1 MKKITITI
9 KDIRPVEHVTLTNYK
24 RNGYKGRAKE
34 LEILDLKDGGQYYIV
49 THMNYEYT
57 DEHYD
62 SITREEIIESRLYDN
77 MEDAQNN
84 LESKKNL
91 VGGYKEY
98 DWTF

>member
-1 MKKITITI
+1 MKQIKI
-9 KDIRPVEHVTLTNYK
+9 KNIRPVEFVGLTYYK

-34 LEILDLKDGGQYYIV
+34 LEVLDLKDGTECYIV
-49 THMNYEYT
+49 THMKHEYA
-57 DEHYD
+57 DEHF
-62 SITREEIIESRLYDN
+62 SIISREIIIESRLYDN
-77 MEDAQNN
+77 MEDAQKN

>member
-34 LEILDLKDGGQYYIV
+34 LEILDLKDGGECYIV
-49 THMNYEYT
+49 THMNYEYA
-57 DEHYD
+57 DERFS
-62 SITREEIIESRLYDN
+62 SISREIIIESRLYNN

>member
-1 MKKITITI
+1 MKKITI
-9 KDIRPVEHVTLTNYK
+9 KDIRPAEHVTLTNYK

-34 LEILDLKDGGQYYIV
+34 LEILELKDGGQYYIV
-49 THMNYEYT
+49 THMNYEYA

-77 MEDAQNN
+77 MEEAQKN

-91 VGGYKEY
+91 TGGYKEY
-98 DWTF
+98 EWTF

>member
-1 MKKITITI
+1 MKKITI
-9 KDIRPVEHVTLTNYK
+9 KDIRPVEFVGLTYYK

-34 LEILDLKDGGQYYIV
+34 LEVLDLRDGGQHYIV
-49 THMNYEYT
+49 THMKHEYA
-57 DEHYD
+57 DEHF
-62 SITREEIIESRLYDN
+62 SIIAREEIIESRLYDN
-77 MEDAQNN
+77 LKDAQNN

>member
-1 MKKITITI
+1 MKQITI
-9 KDIRPVEHVTLTNYK
+9 KDIRPIEYVTLTNYK

-34 LEILDLKDGGQYYIV
+34 LEVLDLKDGGHYYIV
-49 THMNYEYT
+49 THMKHEYT

-62 SITREEIIESRLYDN
+62 SITNEQIIETRLYDN
-77 MEDAQNN
+77 LEDAQKN